1 MAKNYGKEF
10 EKKFKED
17 FLKTVPNST
26 IDRLY
31 DVVTGYKAITQIS
44 DFIGYSK
51 PCIFYL
57 ELKSHH
63 GASIP
68 FDNIT
73 QYNKLV
79 KKVGIPGVRCGVV
92 LWLIDK
98 ERVFYIPVSTITKMK
113 QDGEKSFGIRSLNN
127 KNYKVIEI
135 PSVKKKL
142 FLDSNYEI
150 LMQLEDGD

>member
-1 MAKNYGKEF
+1 MSKNYGKQF
-10 EKKFKED
+10 EAKFKED

-51 PCIFYL
+51 PCIYYL
-57 ELKSHH
+57 ECKSHK

-68 FDNIT
+68 FENIT
-73 QYNKLV
+73 QYNKLLT
-79 KKVGIPGVRCGVV
+79 KVGIPGVRCGVI

-98 ERVFYIPVSTITKMK
+98 DRVFYIPINTIRKMK
-113 QDGEKSFGIRSLNN
+113 ENGEKSVGIRSIGQ
-127 KNYKVIEI
+127 KDYKIIEI
-135 PSVKKKL
+135 PSIKKKV
-142 FLDSNYEI
+142 FLDSDYSVLLN
-150 LMQLEDGD
+150 LEDTD

>member
-1 MAKNYGKEF
+1 MAINRGKQF
-10 EKKFKED
+10 EQKFKED

-51 PCIFYL
+51 PCIYYL
-57 ELKSHH
+57 ELKSHK
-63 GASIP
+63 GASIS

-73 QYNKLV
+73 QYDKLL
-79 KKVGIPGVRCGVV
+79 KKVGIPGVRCGVI

-98 ERVFYIPVSTITKMK
+98 EKVFYIPVKTIYQMK
-113 QDGEKSFGIRSLNN
+113 QDGKKSVGIKAINEGYRI
-127 KNYKVIEI
+127 IEI
-135 PSVKKKL
+135 PSVKKNV
-142 FLDSNYEI
+142 FLNSDYSI
-150 LMQLEDGD
+150 LINLQDGD